1 MTTTNAYRRT
11 VKPIDKL
18 TGGWR
23 MDVTHLYGDA
33 MDSDDVW
40 YVFQHRTI
48 ESGAKVNLGRG
59 YVARLRNGNGAYV
72 LYDCIPD
79 GIAPQSEPKT
89 QDDFRINAEGEAE
102 FAGTFSIITAGSPD
116 AAARKF
122 GNIKIASQAVLT
134 TGHQRVAAE
143 DLLPTTDA
151 LLEAINAEDSL
162 SKNAKKRLKRLA
174 EQSQSLRLETVLTE
188 QTVSDLQEAMQS

>member
-1 MTTTNAYRRT
+1 MTSTTNAYRRT
-11 VKPIDKL
+11 AKPIDKL

-33 MDSDDVW
+33 MNSDDVW

-79 GIAPQSEPKT
+79 GIAPQTEPKT
-89 QDDFRINAEGEAE
+89 QDDYRINAEGEAE
-102 FAGTFSIITAGSPD
+102 LTGTSSIITAGSPD

-122 GNIKIASQAVLT
+122 GNIKIASQSVLT
-134 TGHQRVAAE
+134 TGHQRVADE
-143 DLLPTTDA
+143 DILTVTDA
-151 LLEAINAEDSL
+151 LSEAAAAEDSL
-162 SKNAKKRLKRLA
+162 SKNAKKRLRRLA
-174 EQSQSLRLETVLTE
+174 EQSQSTRLVTVQTE
-188 QTVSDLQEAMQS
+188 QTEQTELVTAD